1 MATVPPTARV
11 VVIGAGI
18 VGNSLVHHLA
28 RLGWRD
34 IVQIDKGP
42 LPNPGGSTGHA
53 SNFIF
58 PVDHSREITDL
69 TLDSVRQYKEM
80 GVFTESGG
88 FEIARTPERME
99 ELRRRMSSA
108 KAWGI
113 EAELVSPAFVKEKVP
128 FIEEDQFVGAFWT
141 PSVGVVDSLR
151 ATSMPPQRIGTS
163 SSAYWRIESS
173 VSWVISLEWS
183 TGKMKLEACPV
194 DPPGSG
200 SGPFS
205 SSRMSRQPWS
215 ARWRTTELPTIPAPT
230 TTMSARS
237 GRSPMMAPRH
247 VSTML
252 IC

>member
-1 MATVPPTARV
+1 MAEVPATARV

-34 IVQIDKGP
+34 IVQIDKGA

-69 TLDSVRQYKEM
+69 TLDSVRQYREM
-80 GVFTESGG
+80 GVFTQSGG
-88 FEIARTPERME
+88 FELARTPARME

-113 EAELVSPAFVKEKVP
+113 EFDLVSPAFVVEKVP
-128 FIEEDQFVGAFWT
+128 FLDPDQIIGAFWT

-151 ATSMPPQRIGTS
+151 AGTIMRENALAKGS
-163 SSAYWRIESS
+163 LTVVPS
-173 VSWVISLEWS
+173 VEV
-183 TGKMKLEACPV
+183 TGL
-194 DPPGSG
+194 G
-200 SGPFS
+200 
-205 SSRMSRQPWS
+205 
-215 ARWRTTELPTIPAPT
+215 
-230 TTMSARS
+230 
-237 GRSPMMAPRH
+237 
-247 VSTML
+247 VS
-252 IC
+252 